1 MRMCMHIIIAQG
13 SALGRSVAA
22 VGWISLEGGSM
33 RPCVTLLLSAA
44 AGQRSMTFWKVCVYA
59 SESGNAVELAW
70 PGLCLARELGGKTH
84 VAGVS
89 V

>member
-1 MRMCMHIIIAQG
+1 MCMHIIIAQG

-22 VGWISLEGGSM
+22 VGWISQGGGSM

-70 PGLCLARELGGKTH
+70 PGLWLARELGDKTH